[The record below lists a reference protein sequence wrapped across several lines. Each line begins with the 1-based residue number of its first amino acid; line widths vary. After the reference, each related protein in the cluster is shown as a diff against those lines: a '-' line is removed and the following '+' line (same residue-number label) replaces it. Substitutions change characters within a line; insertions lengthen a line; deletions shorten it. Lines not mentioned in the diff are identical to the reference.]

1 MIFLQTGFQLNDDD
15 FVVSLVTEIQSQ
27 IIFFMKVKLII
38 TSQTNKEC
46 KKDDH
51 CLLQKRKMLDSQF
64 FMYDKIERIT
74 LFQKILMV

>member
-38 TSQTNKEC
+38 TSQTKKEC

-64 FMYDKIERIT
+64 FMHDKIERIT